1 MIMKKIVSI
10 SFFLMVNFLFS
21 QTSDVKIEGDY
32 NGDGKK
38 EFAYSTVSDC
48 SDECE
53 GNCITIIH
61 FSDEKL
67 NRLPSKMLKTVISIT

>member
-1 MIMKKIVSI
+1 MIMKKIASI
-10 SFFLMVNFLFS
+10 SFFLMVNFLLS
-21 QTSDVKIEGDY
+21 QTSEVKIEGDF

-38 EFAYSTVSDC
+38 EFAYASVLDC

-53 GNCITIIH
+53 GNCVTTIH